1 VAWGAAVLARITN
14 DPRCTELAIA
24 IADYLLAVQDPSGA
38 WLIDQPAHTT
48 FDQTAE
54 ISIWL
59 QEIGTELFALQ

>member
-1 VAWGAAVLARITN
+1 MT
-14 DPRCTELAIA
+14 
-24 IADYLLAVQDPSGA
+24 IADHLLDIQDPSGA

-59 QEIGTELFALQ
+59 QEISAELFSLQRAGTFPQSITS